1 MTNPPTSSS
10 ASLPEDSAV
19 PEPTHVV
26 TGPLAIVPTAN
37 GQQIYVYEGGYLP
50 VDTPDDAIEHLVSAG
65 LVTHVDDLGERSG
78 GDVEVAA
85 TERPLPGESK
95 ARWVDY
101 VVSRGM
107 DRSAAESMTKGELID
122 AYPSAE

>member
-1 MTNPPTSSS
+1 MTEPRRGDGQS
-10 ASLPEDSAV
+10 AEPADTI
-19 PEPTHVV
+19 EPTHVV

-37 GQQIYVYEGGYLP
+37 GQQVYVYEGGYLP

-122 AYPSAE
+122 AYPAE